1 MESKN
6 KSFTKKTFAM
16 AITAVFLFSTNF
28 GCKDSDKK
36 AAEAAETVAAVETTP
51 DFQISLA
58 QWSLHKTFFGVE
70 SMEWEQFR
78 KTLMESPDDLLK
90 GKDPMDFPAMAAD
103 YGINTI
109 ELVNTFYFS
118 KADDMEYWTAFKK
131 KCDDAGVSVGLIMCD
146 ALGNLGD
153 ADPDKQLE
161 AVENHYKWVDVAKFL
176 GAHSIR
182 VNAAGEGTADE
193 VARNAAVGLSS
204 LGKYAASKGVNIIV
218 ENHGGHSSNGAW
230 LSGMMGQIDMGNVGT
245 LPDFGNFCIE
255 RGPDGCLNEY
265 DRYKGIAELMP
276 YAKGVSAK
284 SHEFDEAGN
293 EVNSDFGRIMKI
305 VKDSGFKGYVG
316 IEYEGTQL
324 SEDEGIKATKA
335 LLEKVI
341 AEL

>member
-6 KSFTKKTFAM
+6 QSFTKKTFAM
-16 AITAVFLFSTNF
+16 AITAVFLFSINM
-28 GCKDSDKK
+28 GCKDSNKK
-36 AAEAAETVAAVETTP
+36 AAEAEETAVTTETVP

-70 SMEWEQFR
+70 SMDWEQFR

-103 YGINTI
+103 YGINSI

-118 KADDMEYWTAFKK
+118 KADDMDYWTAFKK
-131 KCDDAGVSVGLIMCD
+131 KCDEAGVTVGLIMCD

-193 VARNAAVGLSS
+193 VARNAVVGLSA
-204 LGKYAASKGVNIIV
+204 LGKYGAAKGINVIV
-218 ENHGGHSSNGAW
+218 ENHGGHSSNGEW
-230 LSGMMGQIDMGNVGT
+230 LSGVMGQVGMDNVGT

-265 DRYKGIAELMP
+265 DRYKGMKELMP

-284 SHEFDEAGN
+284 SNEFDAAGN
-293 EVNSDFGRIMKI
+293 EVHSDFAKIMKI

-316 IEYEGTQL
+316 IEYEGAEL

>member
-6 KSFTKKTFAM
+6 QSFTKKTFAM
-16 AITAVFLFSTNF
+16 AITAVFLFSINM
-28 GCKDSDKK
+28 GCKDSNKK
-36 AAEAAETVAAVETTP
+36 AAEAEETAAVTETVP

-70 SMEWEQFR
+70 SMDWEQFG

-103 YGINTI
+103 YGIHSI

-118 KADDMEYWTAFKK
+118 KANDMDYWTAFKK
-131 KCDDAGVSVGLIMCD
+131 KCDDAGVTVGLIMCD

-153 ADPDKQLE
+153 ADPDKQLA

-193 VARNAAVGLSS
+193 VAKNAVVGLSA
-204 LGKYAASKGVNIIV
+204 LGKYGASKGINVIV
-218 ENHGGHSSNGAW
+218 ENHGGHSSNGEW
-230 LSGMMGQIDMGNVGT
+230 LSGVMEQVGMDNVGT

-265 DRYKGIAELMP
+265 DRYKGMKELMP

-284 SHEFDEAGN
+284 SNEFDEAGN
-293 EVNSDFGRIMKI
+293 EVHSDFAKIMKI

-316 IEYEGTQL
+316 IEYEGAEL

>member
-6 KSFTKKTFAM
+6 QSFTKKTFAM
-16 AITAVFLFSTNF
+16 AITAVFLFSINM
-28 GCKDSDKK
+28 GCKDSNKK
-36 AAEAAETVAAVETTP
+36 AAEAEETAAVTETVP

-70 SMEWEQFR
+70 SMDWEQFR

-90 GKDPMDFPAMAAD
+90 GKDPMEFPAIAAS
-103 YGINTI
+103 YGINSI

-118 KADDMEYWTAFKK
+118 KVDDMAYWATFKK
-131 KCDDAGVSVGLIMCD
+131 KCDDAGVTVGLIMCD

-153 ADPDKQLE
+153 ADPDKQLA

-193 VARNAAVGLSS
+193 VAKNAVVGLSA
-204 LGKYAASKGVNIIV
+204 LGKYGASKGINVIV
-218 ENHGGHSSNGAW
+218 ENHGGHSSNGEW
-230 LSGMMGQIDMGNVGT
+230 LSGVMEQVGMDNVGT

-265 DRYKGIAELMP
+265 DRYKGMKELMP

-284 SHEFDEAGN
+284 SNEFDEAGN
-293 EVNSDFGRIMKI
+293 EVHSDFAKIMKI

-316 IEYEGTQL
+316 IEYEGAEL